1 MSTLDILGNTSE
13 QADSIRLMLKVRGMK
28 DGRFIDADPL
38 IILKADNHQG
48 SDRWDVYVSKTVY
61 PTAESCGT
69 LVGVPRML
77 ADDVEVEIMAREKEM
92 GGGQ

>member
-48 SDRWDVYVSKTVY
+48 SDRW
-61 PTAESCGT
+61 GT
-69 LVGVPRML
+69 CMSARRCIRPPNR
-77 ADDVEVEIMAREKEM
+77 MARSPAC
-92 GGGQ
+92 

>member
-38 IILKADNHQG
+38 IILKATIIK
-48 SDRWDVYVSKTVY
+48 V
-61 PTAESCGT
+61 PTGGT
-69 LVGVPRML
+69 CMSARRCIRPPNR
-77 ADDVEVEIMAREKEM
+77 MARSPAC
-92 GGGQ
+92 